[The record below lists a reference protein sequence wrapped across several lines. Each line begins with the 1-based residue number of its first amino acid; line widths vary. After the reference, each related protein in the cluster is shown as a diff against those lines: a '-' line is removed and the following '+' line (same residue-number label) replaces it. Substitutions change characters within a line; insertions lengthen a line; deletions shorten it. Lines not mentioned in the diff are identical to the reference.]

1 MLRTKKVSEPN
12 RLETKI
18 FKKSFRPKRFR
29 NQTASRRISKKTSDQ
44 KGFGTK
50 PPRDPI
56 FLSKSFRPK
65 RFSEKTLAKGT
76 PKKLLAERRRVGTAP
91 FRYPILGA
99 AFGPKFSPRPKSEGQ
114 KKSSKQKWLPTKA
127 VFGGFASQDHKI
139 EFFKGKKIWTKKA
152 PKAGK
157 EKKYSKSRAPTKSE
171 PEKNFRPKRFRTKP
185 PRDQNFQKKLPTKK
199 VSDETASRPKFSKK
213 ASDQKGFGR
222 NRLET
227 KIFKKKLPTKKVL
240 TKPPRDH
247 NFQKKNP
254 TKKVS
259 DETASRP
266 KFSKKSFRPKRF

>member
-139 EFFKGKKIWTKKA
+139 EFFKGKKSGQKKPRKRERKKNIRNRGPQQNRSQKKTFDQKGFGRNRHETKIFK
-152 PKAGK
+152 
-157 EKKYSKSRAPTKSE
+157 
-171 PEKNFRPKRFRTKP
+171 KNFRPKRFRTKP

-213 ASDQKGFGR
+213 
-222 NRLET
+222 
-227 KIFKKKLPTKKVL
+227 
-240 TKPPRDH
+240 
-247 NFQKKNP
+247 
-254 TKKVS
+254 
-259 DETASRP
+259 
-266 KFSKKSFRPKRF
+266 SFRPKRF